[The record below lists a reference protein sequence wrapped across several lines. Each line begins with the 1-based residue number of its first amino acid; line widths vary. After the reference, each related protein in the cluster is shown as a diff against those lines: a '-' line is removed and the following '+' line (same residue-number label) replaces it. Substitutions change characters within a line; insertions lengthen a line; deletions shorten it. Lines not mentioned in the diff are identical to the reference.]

1 MIQVGIFTGIFPHS
15 LEETVKRIR
24 AFGFNTVQLDLNFSD
39 MDLSTEKLTPTVAK
53 RIRNVFRGYNLPIS
67 VIAGATN
74 IVSPDIQ
81 KRKKGLE
88 RLHRIL
94 ELAWNFGTPYVS
106 TETGTFNPE
115 SDWVDHEK
123 NHTPEGFN
131 EFCKVVREAL
141 EVAELNGSILCLEP
155 YVQNVIGSVE
165 DCKRVFLKINSPNLK
180 LLLDPTNYFK
190 LDNIDKVDETIDSI
204 FNAFSDKIVIAHAK
218 DVKRTKISGGVRR
231 EEKMGTKD
239 EALSFRGVANIE
251 LPAPGLGELD
261 YPYYLKRLLRVS
273 PNIPLI
279 IEHLTEEDVPRAKK
293 FVDQALIEAGA

>member
-1 MIQVGIFTGIFPHS
+1 MIQVGIFTGIFPYS
-15 LEETVKRIR
+15 LEETAKRIR

-39 MDLSTEKLTPTVAK
+39 MDLSTEKLTPSVCK
-53 RIRNVFRGYNLPIS
+53 HIRDVFRGYNLPIS
-67 VIAGATN
+67 IISGYTN

-81 KRKKGLE
+81 KRKKGLK

-94 ELAWNFGTPYVS
+94 ELAWDFGTPYVA

-141 EVAELNGSILCLEP
+141 KVAELNGSVLCLEP

-165 DCKRVFLKINSPNLK
+165 DCKKVFSEINSPNLK
-180 LLLDPTNYFK
+180 LVLDPTNYFE
-190 LDNIDKVDETIDSI
+190 LHNIDKMHGTLDSI
-204 FNAFSDKIVIAHAK
+204 FDELSDMVVVAHAK
-218 DVKRTKISGGVRR
+218 DVKRVKVPGGVRR

-239 EALSFRGVANIE
+239 EALSFRGVGNME